1 MKKMILTTAALAAAL
16 TFTGC
21 TQNEE
26 NLALAGAGVAAVAVA
41 ADAYNKDGS
50 HRGEYTHYGQSYGS
64 NRNYNYR
71 DGVRDGCDSRR
82 GSWRQDNYRYNHADY
97 RNGWE
102 AGYKRCR

>member
-1 MKKMILTTAALAAAL
+1 MATTALAAAL

-41 ADAYNKDGS
+41 ANSYNKDGS
-50 HRGEYTHYGQSYGS
+50 HAGEYNHYGQNYGS
-64 NRNYNYR
+64 GRNYNYH

-82 GSWRQDNYRYNHADY
+82 GSCRQDTYRYNHADY